1 MNSNNFFNSFFL
13 FKFSFQ
19 EIWKALIVLF
29 VGLILTV
36 LATFY
41 SAQQEAAKEKNEF
54 SLIGNEIKTKI
65 STRLHAHAQLLR
77 TGAAF
82 FAASDTVMRKSWKT
96 FNEWAKIELNLPGI
110 QGLGFSIIIPGNQL
124 QEHIRRMRREGFPDY
139 TVRPAGLRPVYTSII
154 YLEPFSGRNLRAFG
168 YDMLTEPTRRKAME
182 MSRDFD
188 RAVLSG
194 RVTLVQETNRDVQKG
209 ALMYVPVYWNGMP
222 VNTVGQRRAAIKGW
236 VYSPYRMN
244 DLMIGILGQWGL
256 TRKDRIHLQV
266 YEDSLSVNTIIFNSQ
281 ENDSLA
287 KDDAPSRTVSLPID
301 FNGKKWIL
309 VFTQTRDQSSVSSK
323 IAIIATVG
331 FGISLLLFALSWSL
345 FNTNSRAQGIARKL
359 TVELQTSEERFRMLL
374 NSTTEGIHGIDLQGN
389 CTFSNTA
396 CHQILGY
403 ESSGQ
408 LIGKNMHRLVHHSHA
423 DGRAFDE
430 KQCRVFQSFQKGEM
444 VHVTDEVF
452 WRADGTSFPV
462 EYWSNPVFING
473 KVEGLVVT
481 FFDITERRLM
491 EDKIQTARYEAER
504 ANRAKSKFLSRV
516 SHELRTPL
524 NSILGFA
531 QLIEMSGPSP
541 ANGKAVKYIL
551 NSGKQLLNMIDEI
564 LDISNIEAGNL
575 LFKPENVQL
584 AGIIIE
590 TLDAVVPEAA
600 ARNIETRLESSPAND
615 LFVKADRRRLRQ
627 VLHNLMG
634 NAVKYN
640 REGGSVTIKTE
651 LKQAGFPGISSVRIS
666 ICDTG
671 FGIDPG
677 DLPKLFAP
685 FERIGAESKETEGTG
700 LGLTLVKKLMD
711 AMGGIV
717 GVVSIPGE
725 GSTFWVELPVA

>member
-1 MNSNNFFNSFFL
+1 VTRKN
-13 FKFSFQ
+13 
-19 EIWKALIVLF
+19 WKI
-29 VGLILTV
+29 
-36 LATFY
+36 
-41 SAQQEAAKEKNEF
+41 
-54 SLIGNEIKTKI
+54 
-65 STRLHAHAQLLR
+65 
-77 TGAAF
+77 
-82 FAASDTVMRKSWKT
+82 

-110 QGLGFSIIIPGNQL
+110 QGLGFSMIIPGNQL

-287 KDDAPSRTVSLPID
+287 KDAAPSRTVSLPID

-600 ARNIETRLESSPAND
+600 ARNIETRLEPSPDND

>member
-1 MNSNNFFNSFFL
+1 
-13 FKFSFQ
+13 
-19 EIWKALIVLF
+19 
-29 VGLILTV
+29 
-36 LATFY
+36 
-41 SAQQEAAKEKNEF
+41 
-54 SLIGNEIKTKI
+54 
-65 STRLHAHAQLLR
+65 
-77 TGAAF
+77 
-82 FAASDTVMRKSWKT
+82 MRKSWKT

-531 QLIEMSGPSP
+531 QLIEMSGPGP